1 VRLFATVALS
11 DLAARRKVYPE
22 AMNKPS
28 ERPAPGSTCALDDDA
43 LGDRIVEWRTLA
55 DRATSVEREGDI
67 ARLVLPSGPDL
78 VAAAAR
84 LCVAETA
91 CCATTRFT
99 IEIGSTQVVLT
110 ASAQGAPELLE
121 TLFPPELRR

>member
-1 VRLFATVALS
+1 
-11 DLAARRKVYPE
+11 
-22 AMNKPS
+22 MNKPS
-28 ERPAPGSTCALDDDA
+28 ERPAPRSTCALDDDG

-55 DRATSVEREGDI
+55 ARATSVQREGDI
-67 ARLVLPSGPDL
+67 ARLVLPSDPDL
-78 VAAAAR
+78 VAATAR

-99 IEIGSTQVVLT
+99 IEIGRAQVVLT

-121 TLFPPELRR
+121 TLFPAERRR